1 MFRDE
6 TNTWKKSPL
15 VQNSQ
20 IFKVKLPIR
29 PTAPPSSRAS
39 RMAQNSGA
47 SFNSILPPGTIHLSA
62 RDEEVISKT
71 CKDLKSYLDYSGSRK
86 QVLLS
91 KVAILMNICSTN
103 DLITSSSKNPDNLV
117 ISSLKQEVVYHQ
129 FVYAKC
135 RLLFYIFVA
144 KYSLSPSESAL
155 K

>member
-1 MFRDE
+1 MKRILG
-6 TNTWKKSPL
+6 KKST

-20 IFKVKLPIR
+20 FFLPIR

-91 KVAILMNICSTN
+91 KVAILMNICSN

-135 RLLFYIFVA
+135 RLLLFFYIFQA